1 MGLNDGMTFARLVL
15 IAATTLLLAPD
26 TFAQPSP
33 TKVAAQQQL
42 RGLTAE
48 DAAALIA
55 KVADAQSK
63 LKNNEQ
69 VVFELLSGAPAS
81 YPMTRTPPRDAFLGL
96 PLAKILSVERKT
108 SANKLWQP
116 YRIIVLPEGP
126 GKLLWNVEVV
136 LGINGQIQRIAM
148 LYRPPAPF

>member
-1 MGLNDGMTFARLVL
+1 MTFLRSV
-15 IAATTLLLAPD
+15 LLALTVLLFAPGAL
-26 TFAQPSP
+26 AQPAP
-33 TKVAAQQQL
+33 ANVAAQPQL

-69 VVFELLSGAPAS
+69 AVFELLSGASAS
-81 YPMTRTPPRDAFLGL
+81 YPMTRTTPRDAFLGL
-96 PLAKILSVERKT
+96 PLAKIFSVERKT
-108 SANKLWQP
+108 STNKLWQP
-116 YRIIVLPEGP
+116 YRIIVLPDGA
-126 GKLLWNVEVV
+126 GKLLWDVEVV
-136 LGINGQIQRIAM
+136 LGINGQIERIEM